1 MNIREIKRISKS
13 YPVTEGAGVQLKRVF
28 AQKETTMLDPFLL
41 LDDFHSDDP
50 NKYIAGFPWH
60 PHRGIETVTYLLEGM
75 VEHQDSI
82 GNQGI
87 LKGGDI
93 QWMTAGSGIIHSEM
107 PAQIDGLLWGFQL
120 WVNLP
125 AANKMMAPRYQD
137 ITADKVPEFTIENGV
152 KIRLL
157 AGKMNGYEGPVQDI
171 VTHPEYLDVTLLQ
184 NTHFTHKIPIDY
196 TAFAYCF
203 EGEGY
208 FEPSQEQLVSAET
221 LVIYKNGDSVQI
233 TTEEN
238 HIRFLL
244 VSGKPIKEPIAW
256 MGPIV
261 MNTQVELQ
269 TAFAEYRNGTFL
281 KTNST
286 QRRP

>member
-1 MNIREIKRISKS
+1 MSIREIKSISKS
-13 YPVTEGAGVQLKRVF
+13 SSVTEGAGVKLKRVF
-28 AQKETTMLDPFLL
+28 AQKETTVLDPFLL
-41 LDDFHSDDP
+41 LDDFHSNNPDD
-50 NKYIAGFPWH
+50 YIAGFPWH
-60 PHRGIETVTYLLEGM
+60 PHRGIETVTYMLEGK

-137 ITADKVPEFTIENGV
+137 IPADQVPEFTLENGV

-171 VTHPEYLDVTLLQ
+171 VTNPEYIDVT
-184 NTHFTHKIPIDY
+184 IPPDTQFEHEISKDY
-196 TAFAYCF
+196 TVFAYCF

-208 FEPSQEQLVSAET
+208 FGKEKQVSTET
-221 LVIYKNGDSVQI
+221 LVIFNNGDSVQI
-233 TTEEN
+233 TTKE
-238 HIRFLL
+238 HQVRFLL
-244 VSGKPIKEPIAW
+244 VSGKPINEPIVW
-256 MGPIV
+256 YGPIV
-261 MNTQVELQ
+261 MNTQAEIQ
-269 TAFAEYRNGTFL
+269 TAFTEYRNGTFL
-281 KTNST
+281 KSN
-286 QRRP
+286 